1 MHCKAHDLSAEQIDD
16 DSKIQPALIRPDI
29 GDVAFAPEVLILM
42 PCGFSLEQALA
53 QTGEMKQYEG
63 LRDIPAVV
71 QDRVYVADANSYFA
85 RPGPRLVD
93 GAELLSHLIVGS
105 PWNVPADA
113 YRKVNLL
120 T

>member
-1 MHCKAHDLSAEQIDD
+1 
-16 DSKIQPALIRPDI
+16 
-29 GDVAFAPEVLILM
+29 
-42 PCGFSLEQALA
+42 
-53 QTGEMKQYEG
+53 
-63 LRDIPAVV
+63 V

-105 PWNVPADA
+105 PWNGPADA